1 MVAIIPTGHM
11 VPMVPMVRTDPMAL
25 MGHMGHMVPMVR
37 TDPMV
42 RTERGK
48 EL

>member
-1 MVAIIPTGHM
+1 
-11 VPMVPMVRTDPMAL
+11 MAL